1 MAKKKQSYNNEAKNI
16 DSFLAPSAFSV
27 APNHIQV
34 GSQFA
39 RTILIATYPRYLHT
53 NWFSPVINLDRVF
66 DISIYIN
73 PKNTAQVLRQL
84 RDQLARLE
92 AEVMEETSSGKVR
105 NPILETAIQDI
116 ESLRDR
122 LQQGTD
128 RFFEFG
134 IYITFYENSL
144 RELDEAE
151 SKIKGLLEYQLIFSR
166 PATFRMSEGF
176 MSTLPLNSDKLS
188 VYTSLNTE
196 PLSSTFP
203 FVSFDLTSNS
213 GILYGINTHNNSL
226 VLYDR
231 FGLENANAVVFG
243 KSGGGKSY
251 TIKLEI
257 LRSLIFGTQI
267 LVIDPEDEYKY
278 LAETVGGSNIKISI
292 NSPHHIN
299 ALDLPLPKSGESPA
313 DVFKSH
319 LLDLMG
325 LLKLILGELTPEEG
339 SILDE
344 ALIQTYAIKDITP
357 EADFTNATPP
367 ILSDLQSIL
376 EGLTGAESMAVR
388 LKKYTQGT
396 FSGFLNNPTNVSLD
410 NRLVV
415 FSIRDMEEEL
425 RPIAM
430 YLILNHI
437 WTQVRRDLKKR
448 ILVVDEAWWLMKYQL
463 GAEFLFNIAKRARKY
478 YLGLTTI
485 SQDIPDFMATPQ
497 GKAIVTNSSIQMLT
511 KQSPAAIDIVKQ
523 TFNLTDA
530 EKYYL
535 LEARV
540 GFGLFF
546 IGQNHVGIR
555 IVASYAE
562 DQIITSDPRQIL
574 EVEKAKAEWAKEN
587 SK

>member
-1 MAKKKQSYNNEAKNI
+1 MPKKQKSNNTDTKNI
-16 DSFLAPSAFSV
+16 DSFLAPSAYSV
-27 APNHIQV
+27 APNHLQV
-34 GSQFA
+34 GNQYA

-128 RFFEFG
+128 RFFELG

-151 SKIKGLLEYQLIFSR
+151 NKIKGMLEYQLIFSR

-176 MSTLPLNSDKLS
+176 LSTLPLNSDKLA

-196 PLSSTFP
+196 PLSSIFP

-257 LRSLIFGTQI
+257 LRSLIFGTQV
-267 LVIDPEDEYKY
+267 LVIDPEDEYKF

-299 ALDLPLPKSGESPA
+299 ALDLPLPKADEAPA
-313 DVFKSH
+313 DIFKSH

-325 LLKLILGELTPEEG
+325 LLKLILGELTPEES

-357 EADFTNATPP
+357 EADFSNAAPP

-376 EGLTGAESMAVR
+376 EGLTGAESMAIR

-396 FSGFLNNPTNVSLD
+396 FAGFLNNPTNVSMD

-425 RPIAM
+425 RPVAM

-463 GAEFLFNIAKRARKY
+463 GAEFLFNLAKRARKY

-485 SQDIPDFMATPQ
+485 SQDIPDFMSTPQ
-497 GKAIVTNSSIQMLT
+497 GKAIVTNSSIQILT
-511 KQSPAAIDIVKQ
+511 KQSPAAIEVVKQ

-546 IGQNHVGIR
+546 VGQNHVGIR
-555 IVASYAE
+555 VVASYAE

-574 EVEKAKAEWAKEN
+574 EVEKAKAEWAKET
-587 SK
+587 S